1 MENHTMTVVVERD
14 DHDIVRMTKLANPQL
29 REDEKELTKT
39 LTNIQQAL
47 ITGDSFEMARQLGML
62 YEGGD
67 VERAYN
73 TEFLGEALV
82 DTAELLKDRA
92 ILGRSIG

>member
-1 MENHTMTVVVERD
+1 MTVVVEAD
-14 DHDIVRMTKLANPQL
+14 DTDIVRMTKLANPQL
-29 REDEKELTKT
+29 REDEKLLEKT
-39 LTNIQQAL
+39 MMAMQKAL

-73 TEFLGEALV
+73 DEFIANATINTH
-82 DTAELLKDRA
+82 DRLKDKV

>member
-1 MENHTMTVVVERD
+1 MTVVVEED
-14 DHDIVRMTKLANPQL
+14 DTDVVRMTKLANPQL
-29 REDEKELTKT
+29 RENAALLEKTMMAMQK
-39 LTNIQQAL
+39 AL

-73 TEFLGEALV
+73 DEFLL
-82 DTAELLKDRA
+82 TATINTADRLKDKV
-92 ILGRSIG
+92 IFGRSIG